1 MNPILINFGNIQIR
15 WYSVLILSAFII
27 AYFLIRKRCK
37 KENVDVTLVSDLC
50 CYLIIVAILGARIYY
65 CIFNLDYYLM
75 DPISIFKIWE
85 GGLAIHGGVIA
96 GIIFCYFFTKKKQ
109 LDLLKILDIIAPAL
123 VLGQAI
129 GRWGN
134 FFNSEAFGPE
144 TTLKVLKGLHIPR
157 FIIDG
162 MYIDGAYHHPTFFYE
177 SLGCIIIFIILILF
191 RNKMKKGQVTGIYFI
206 LYGIVRFLI
215 ESLRQ
220 DSLML
225 GNIKVAQIVSLIAIL
240 VGIYLFVKPYLRS
253 SYDKQKMGHSTKRR
267 TKKRVF

>member
-1 MNPILINFGNIQIR
+1 MNPILISIGSIEIR
-15 WYSVLILSAFII
+15 WYSVLILTAFILG
-27 AYFLIRKRCK
+27 YFLIISRCK
-37 KENVDVTLVSDLC
+37 KEKIDLRLISDLC
-50 CYLIIVAILGARIYY
+50 YYLIIVAILGARLYY
-65 CIFNLDYYLM
+65 CVFNLDYYLI
-75 DPISIFKIWE
+75 DPISIFKVWE
-85 GGLAIHGGVIA
+85 GGLAIHGGVIS
-96 GIIFCYFFTKKKQ
+96 GIVFCYFYSKKKK
-109 LDLLKILDIIAPAL
+109 LDMMKILDIIAPAL

-144 TTLKVLKGLHIPR
+144 TTLKVLKGLHIPK

-177 SLGCIIIFIILILF
+177 SLGCLIIFFLLIFF
-191 RNKMKKGQVTGIYFI
+191 RNRMRKGQVTGLYFI
-206 LYGIVRFLI
+206 LYGIIRFLI

-225 GNIKVAQIVSLIAIL
+225 GNLKVAQIVSLIAIL
-240 VGIYLFVKPYLRS
+240 IGLYLFIKPYLRS
-253 SYDKQKMGHSTKRR
+253 NYDKQKMGHSTKRR